1 MVKGMRFE
9 KLIGMAGEFY
19 TAFQLTMLGIEC
31 GLVKQDGTDIVAV
44 KCVNGSLITPQRIEV
59 KTATV
64 FDKKSLFNFQISK
77 GGEKRPYTKVDCDII
92 ALCSITQKSV
102 LFFNVEKF
110 QHKITK
116 KIHVNDFLRDEDV
129 KRSWDQSLYESQK
142 HMRIALNK
150 EKNK

>member
-1 MVKGMRFE
+1 MAKGMRFE
-9 KLIGMAGEFY
+9 KLIGMAGELY
-19 TAFQLTMLGIEC
+19 TAFQLTMLGVEC

-44 KCVNGSLITPQRIEV
+44 KSVDGSLITPQRIEV
-59 KTATV
+59 KTATSL
-64 FDKKSLFNFQISK
+64 DKKNLFNFQISK
-77 GGEKRPYTKVDCDII
+77 GGDKRPYTKEDCDII
-92 ALCSITQKSV
+92 ALCSITQKGV

-116 KIHVNDFLRDEDV
+116 KLHVNDFIKDEDI
-129 KRSWDQSLYESQK
+129 KKSWEQSLYESQK

>member
-1 MVKGMRFE
+1 MAKGMRFE

-19 TAFQLTMLGIEC
+19 TAFQLTMLGVEC

-44 KCVNGSLITPQRIEV
+44 KSVDGSLITPQRIEV
-59 KTATV
+59 KTATSL
-64 FDKKSLFNFQISK
+64 DKKNLFNFQISK
-77 GGEKRPYTKVDCDII
+77 GGDKRPYTKEDCDII
-92 ALCSITQKSV
+92 ALCSITQKGV

-116 KIHVNDFLRDEDV
+116 KLHVNDFIKDEDV
-129 KRSWDQSLYESQK
+129 KKSWEQSLYESQK